1 MEISAGRTCVK
12 KRRVVLGKKDNM
24 RKGGDESG
32 GSAAVPEG
40 DRRGTD
46 KVKGDDKAVVTSGNS
61 GGQQR
66 GHFSRSSSG
75 ANSRAI
81 KMRSSRRRNF
91 LQFDRLVSCPAG

>member
-12 KRRVVLGKKDNM
+12 KSSSWEKDNM

-46 KVKGDDKAVVTSGNS
+46 KVKGNKAVVTSGNS
-61 GGQQR
+61 GGHQR

>member
-1 MEISAGRTCVK
+1 
-12 KRRVVLGKKDNM
+12 M
-24 RKGGDESG
+24 RKGGESG

-46 KVKGDDKAVVTSGNS
+46 KVKGNDKAVVTSGNS
-61 GGQQR
+61 SGHQR

-75 ANSRAI
+75 ANNSRAI
-81 KMRSSRRRNF
+81 KMRSSRRRDF